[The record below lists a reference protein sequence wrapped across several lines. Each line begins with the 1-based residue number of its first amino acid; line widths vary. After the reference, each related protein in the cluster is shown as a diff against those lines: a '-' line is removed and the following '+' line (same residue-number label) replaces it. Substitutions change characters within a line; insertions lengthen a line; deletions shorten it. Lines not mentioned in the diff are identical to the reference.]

1 MPVVGLVHYG
11 SPGASAIPL
20 TAFHKGLGESG
31 YIEGRNVAIEHRW
44 AQNDY
49 SRLPE
54 LLADLVRRRV
64 TVIATPGGH
73 GAALSAK
80 KATATIPIV
89 FGTGGDPVKDGV
101 VASLN
106 RPGGNVT
113 GITYMNVDLV
123 AKRIGLLNELRPTA
137 AQFAALIDPRIS
149 TITPTVVEELHAAGS
164 NIGRRI
170 EVIPASTSGEIDA
183 AFSSLLEKRSDGL
196 VVPPFPFFFDRRLQI
211 LTLAARYGIPTIYPA
226 REWADAGGIMSYG
239 SSYADLF
246 RQVGSYV
253 GRVLKGEK
261 PADLPILRA
270 TKFELVINF
279 QTARVI
285 GIDIPPMLL
294 ARADDVIERVKRK
307 GGSRMKLPRRKFL
320 HLAAGAA
327 ALPAVSRIARAQ
339 AYPTRPVR
347 IIAGYPPG
355 GSIDIHARLIGQ
367 WLSQRLGQPFVVENR
382 PGAGGN
388 VGSEAAAHAAPD
400 GYTLLISGIG
410 NTISATLYDK
420 LKYDF
425 IRDFAPVAGVMR
437 AANVIDVHPSVP
449 VNSVPELIAYAKA
462 NPGKV
467 TMGSSGVGTSPH
479 LSGELFKL
487 MTGVDMLQVPYRG
500 NAPALTDLLAGQLQ
514 VLFDGISSS
523 IEHIRSGKVR
533 ALAVTTATRAPSL
546 PDVPTVGE
554 FVPGYEV
561 SVWFSVSAPRNTPPE
576 IIATLNREINAGLA
590 DPKLKARLVE
600 LGGAPMP
607 MTPAEV
613 GKLIASETEKWA
625 KVIRAANIKPE

>member
-1 MPVVGLVHYG
+1 MKRPH
-11 SPGASAIPL
+11 
-20 TAFHKGLGESG
+20 
-31 YIEGRNVAIEHRW
+31 
-44 AQNDY
+44 
-49 SRLPE
+49 
-54 LLADLVRRRV
+54 RRR
-64 TVIATPGGH
+64 
-73 GAALSAK
+73 
-80 KATATIPIV
+80 
-89 FGTGGDPVKDGV
+89 F
-101 VASLN
+101 
-106 RPGGNVT
+106 
-113 GITYMNVDLV
+113 
-123 AKRIGLLNELRPTA
+123 LR
-137 AQFAALIDPRIS
+137 
-149 TITPTVVEELHAAGS
+149 
-164 NIGRRI
+164 
-170 EVIPASTSGEIDA
+170 
-183 AFSSLLEKRSDGL
+183 
-196 VVPPFPFFFDRRLQI
+196 
-211 LTLAARYGIPTIYPA
+211 
-226 REWADAGGIMSYG
+226 
-239 SSYADLF
+239 
-246 RQVGSYV
+246 
-253 GRVLKGEK
+253 
-261 PADLPILRA
+261 
-270 TKFELVINF
+270 
-279 QTARVI
+279 
-285 GIDIPPMLL
+285 
-294 ARADDVIERVKRK
+294 
-307 GGSRMKLPRRKFL
+307 
-320 HLAAGAA
+320 LAAGAA
-327 ALPAVSRIARAQ
+327 ALPALSRAGFAQ
-339 AYPTRPVR
+339 AYPSRPVR

-388 VGSEAAAHAAPD
+388 VGSEAAARAAPD
-400 GYTLLISGIG
+400 GYTLLMSGIG

-420 LKYDF
+420 LNYDF

-437 AANVIDVHPSVP
+437 AANVVDVHPSVP

-467 TMGSSGVGTSPH
+467 TMGSPGVGTSPH

-487 MTGVDMLQVPYRG
+487 MTGVDMLHVPYRG

-533 ALAVTTATRAPSL
+533 ALAVTTATRVPSL

-607 MTPAEV
+607 MTPAEL
-613 GKLIASETEKWA
+613 GKLIADETEKWR